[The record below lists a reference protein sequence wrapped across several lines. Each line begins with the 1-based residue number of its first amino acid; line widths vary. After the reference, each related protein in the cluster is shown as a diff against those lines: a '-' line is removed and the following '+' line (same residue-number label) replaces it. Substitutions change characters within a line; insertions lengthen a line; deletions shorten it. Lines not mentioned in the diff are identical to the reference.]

1 MDDNHIPTLKESQNE
16 WAQRLMKVILT
27 HILDG
32 IQGMFAEGK
41 EICDK
46 ADEPEKYLMTFQN
59 ILSRVPKWNN
69 EIVLKET
76 ARIVERSGCG
86 YLEDLIT
93 CVHISHLKILSSI
106 RTGKTPKKIEINI
119 PKLPE
124 FIHSVYINSSRE
136 LYSNVYLFDP
146 KSASLIVQKNK
157 EKIKEIVKVAI
168 LDTIRDNIPIENLL
182 RAYLD
187 ESTDLILENSSTK
200 QKNKEKEKDKEREL
214 RFSETNMAVDE
225 DNVESVYVPPVR
237 TPEVDVDEDPP
248 MKIFDDLPVS
258 IEVEDLAPAASPVEQ
273 VEIMIPPLPVKE
285 DLVLEFEELK

>member
-16 WAQRLMKVILT
+16 WSQRLMKVILS

-32 IQGMFAEGK
+32 AYGMFAEGK

-119 PKLPE
+119 PKLPD
-124 FIHSVYINSSRE
+124 FIHCVYIHVSRQ

-146 KSASLIVQKNK
+146 KTTSLVVQKNK
-157 EKIKEIVKVAI
+157 EKIKDMVRLCI

-187 ESTDLILENSSTK
+187 ESTDLLNEHSSK
-200 QKNKEKEKDKEREL
+200 KEKDKEKEKENEKEL
-214 RFSETNMAVDE
+214 RFAETAMAVNE
-225 DNVESVYVPPVR
+225 DNVESVYEPPVR
-237 TPEVDVDEDPP
+237 TPEINMDEFDDAP
-248 MKIFDDLPVS
+248 MKILDDIPLSS
-258 IEVEDLAPAASPVEQ
+258 IEIEDLIAPTPI
-273 VEIMIPPLPVKE
+273 EIVLPDPIKE
-285 DLVLEFEELK
+285 EFKLEFEELK

>member
-16 WAQRLMKVILT
+16 WSQRLMKVILP
-27 HILDG
+27 HVLEG
-32 IQGMFAEGK
+32 VYGMYTEGK

-106 RTGKTPKKIEINI
+106 RTGKTPKKIEINV
-119 PKLPE
+119 PKLPD
-124 FIHSVYINSSRE
+124 FIHSVYINTSRQ

-146 KSASLIVQKNK
+146 KISSLTIQKNK
-157 EKIKEIVKVAI
+157 EKVKEMTRQCI

-187 ESTDLILENSSTK
+187 ESTDLLQEHKSK
-200 QKNKEKEKDKEREL
+200 KEKEKEKEKEL
-214 RFSETNMAVDE
+214 RFSETAMAVNE
-225 DNVESVYVPPVR
+225 DNVESVYEPPAR
-237 TPEVDVDEDPP
+237 PETPELPEDDAP
-248 MKIFDDLPVS
+248 MKILDDAD
-258 IEVEDLAPAASPVEQ
+258 ITIDVEDLTPVE
-273 VEIMIPPLPVKE
+273 VVVPVP
-285 DLVLEFEELK
+285 DTLSIDFEELK

>member
-1 MDDNHIPTLKESQNE
+1 MDDNHIPTLKESQSE
-16 WAQRLMKVILT
+16 WSQRLMKVILS
-27 HILDG
+27 HILEG
-32 IQGMFAEGK
+32 VYGMYNEGK
-41 EICDK
+41 DICDK

-119 PKLPE
+119 PKLPD
-124 FIHSVYINSSRE
+124 FIHSVYINTSRQ
-136 LYSNVYLFDP
+136 LYTNVYLFDP
-146 KSASLIVQKNK
+146 KISSLTVQKNK
-157 EKIKEIVKVAI
+157 EKVKEMTRQCI

-187 ESTDLILENSSTK
+187 ESTDLLQEQGKSVK
-200 QKNKEKEKDKEREL
+200 KEKEKEL
-214 RFSETNMAVDE
+214 RFSETNMAVNE
-225 DNVESVYVPPVR
+225 DNVESVYEPPVR
-237 TPEVDVDEDPP
+237 EEEPP
-248 MKIFDDLPVS
+248 MKILDDADIKIDVEELVPV
-258 IEVEDLAPAASPVEQ
+258 
-273 VEIMIPPLPVKE
+273 PVKE
-285 DLVLEFEELK
+285 EIVLEFEELK

>member
-16 WAQRLMKVILT
+16 WSQRLMKVILP
-27 HILDG
+27 HIIDG
-32 IQGMFAEGK
+32 IHGMFTEGK

-46 ADEPEKYLMTFQN
+46 AVEHEKYLMTFQN

-76 ARIVERSGCG
+76 ARIVEKSGCG

-119 PKLPE
+119 PKLSD
-124 FIHSVYINSSRE
+124 FIHCVYINSSRE

-146 KSASLIVQKNK
+146 KATSLIVQKNK
-157 EKIKEIVKVAI
+157 EKVKEIVRLAI

-187 ESTDLILENSSTK
+187 ESTDLLQEHVKESRK
-200 QKNKEKEKDKEREL
+200 EREKEKEKEKEKEL
-214 RFSETNMAVDE
+214 RFSETNMAMSE

-237 TPEVDVDEDPP
+237 THDLDMDEP
-248 MKIFDDLPVS
+248 MKILDIPVK
-258 IEVEDLAPAASPVEQ
+258 IDIEDLVPV
-273 VEIMIPPLPVKE
+273 VPVVPVVPIVPIK
-285 DLVLEFEELK
+285 DDIVLEFEELK

>member
-16 WAQRLMKVILT
+16 WSQRLMKVILS

-32 IQGMFAEGK
+32 VYGMFTEGK

-46 ADEPEKYLMTFQN
+46 ADEQEKYLMTFQN

-76 ARIVERSGCG
+76 ARIVEKSGCG

-119 PKLPE
+119 PKLSD
-124 FIHSVYINSSRE
+124 FIHCVYIHVSRQ
-136 LYSNVYLFDP
+136 LYTNVYLFDP
-146 KSASLIVQKNK
+146 SVASLVVQKNK
-157 EKIKEIVKVAI
+157 EKIKEMVRLCI

-187 ESTDLILENSSTK
+187 ESTDLLQEHK
-200 QKNKEKEKDKEREL
+200 KEKEKDKEREL
-214 RFSETNMAVDE
+214 RFAETAMAVNE
-225 DNVESVYVPPVR
+225 DNVESVYEPPVK
-237 TPEVDVDEDPP
+237 TPEVNMDEFDDAP
-248 MKIFDDLPVS
+248 MKIMEDVPVAALDIEDLSAPAVVEVVLPV
-258 IEVEDLAPAASPVEQ
+258 
-273 VEIMIPPLPVKE
+273 PVKDE
-285 DLVLEFEELK
+285 LTLDFEELK

>member
-16 WAQRLMKVILT
+16 WSQRLMKVILP

-32 IQGMFAEGK
+32 AYGMFAEGK

-76 ARIVERSGCG
+76 SRIVERSGCG

-119 PKLPE
+119 PKLPD
-124 FIHSVYINSSRE
+124 FIHCVYINVSRQ

-146 KSASLIVQKNK
+146 KTTSLVVQKNK
-157 EKIKEIVKVAI
+157 EKVKEMVRLCI

-187 ESTDLILENSSTK
+187 ESTDLLQEHSSK
-200 QKNKEKEKDKEREL
+200 KEKEKEKEKDKEL
-214 RFSETNMAVDE
+214 RFAETAMAVNE
-225 DNVESVYVPPVR
+225 DNVESVYEPPPR
-237 TPEVDVDEDPP
+237 TPEINMDEFDDAP
-248 MKIFDDLPVS
+248 MKILDDIPVS
-258 IEVEDLAPAASPVEQ
+258 SIGIEDLTAPTPVE
-273 VEIMIPPLPVKE
+273 VVLPDPIKE
-285 DLVLEFEELK
+285 EFKLEFEELK

>member
-16 WAQRLMKVILT
+16 WSQRLMKVILP
-27 HILDG
+27 HVLEG
-32 IQGMFAEGK
+32 VYGMYTEGK
-41 EICDK
+41 DICDK

-69 EIVLKET
+69 EIVVKET

-119 PKLPE
+119 PKLAD
-124 FIHSVYINSSRE
+124 FIHSVYINTSRQ

-146 KSASLIVQKNK
+146 KVSSLTVQKNK
-157 EKIKEIVKVAI
+157 EKVKEMTRQCV

-187 ESTDLILENSSTK
+187 ESTDLLQEHKSKKDI
-200 QKNKEKEKDKEREL
+200 EKEL
-214 RFSETNMAVDE
+214 RFSETAMAVNE
-225 DNVESVYVPPVR
+225 DNVESVYEPPVR
-237 TPEVDVDEDPP
+237 PETPELDEEDAP
-248 MKIFDDLPVS
+248 MKIMDDMD
-258 IEVEDLAPAASPVEQ
+258 IKIDVEDLSLPAVEEVVIPV
-273 VEIMIPPLPVKE
+273 PDTLS
-285 DLVLEFEELK
+285 LEFEELK